1 MLKLNETFGSD
12 NIKWFVVWNVIFL
25 IYMII
30 FKSSLLSLIFLAAA
44 LLTAGK
50 MAWRLLEKRK
60 EAEADSEKTIDYLPG
75 WSDTIADTIY

>member
-30 FKSSLLSLIFLAAA
+30 FKSSLLSLILLAAA